1 MPNAHHTMSNA
12 EIVSHLVHKARPMH
26 GANGLKEQAAASGD
40 ALGADVTLTDP
51 GSTSKAPPSKQTK
64 RKTTTLSKQ
73 IDKKNR
79 KNRLGHVAPASR

>member
-1 MPNAHHTMSNA
+1 MTNA

-40 ALGADVTLTDP
+40 ALGADVSLTDA
-51 GSTSKAPPSKQTK
+51 GTSKAPPSKQTK